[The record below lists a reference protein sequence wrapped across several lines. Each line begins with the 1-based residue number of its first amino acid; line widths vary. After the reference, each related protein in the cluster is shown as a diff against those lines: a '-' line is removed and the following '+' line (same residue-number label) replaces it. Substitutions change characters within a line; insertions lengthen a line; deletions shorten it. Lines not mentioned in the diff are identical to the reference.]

1 MYDFV
6 TVPPRRHTN
15 SIKWNVQDTELP
27 MWIADMEFETA
38 PEIKAALQTKVAAGI
53 FGYEK
58 VPAELFTTV
67 AAWNQRQHHFSCPPE
82 WMLFATGVMP
92 AIAAIIRRLTNPG
105 DNIVLQP
112 PVYNMFFNAV
122 ESNGRHIL
130 ANNLIYDAHDLSYAI
145 DFADL
150 EKKLADLQTTMMLL
164 CNPHNPIGKLWSRD
178 ELIRIVT
185 LCRDNSVTLI
195 SDEIHRDWVLADH
208 DYVSI
213 DSLPADLIQHIIAT
227 VSPSKTFNL
236 AGLHAA
242 IVTIPNPALQAIVAH
257 GLAVDWLG
265 EPNLVAIPGTIA
277 AYSEGDAWLAALK
290 AHLRNNVVFAQDYLA
305 QRLPQIKF
313 AVPEA
318 SYLLWLDCTAVTSNS
333 ARLNDFLREK
343 TGLVLAAGTDYGAA
357 GRHFLRMNIAC
368 PQTMLADGLARLA
381 TGIQEYQE

>member
-1 MYDFV
+1 
-6 TVPPRRHTN
+6 
-15 SIKWNVQDTELP
+15 
-27 MWIADMEFETA
+27 
-38 PEIKAALQTKVAAGI
+38 
-53 FGYEK
+53 
-58 VPAELFTTV
+58 
-67 AAWNQRQHHFSCPPE
+67 
-82 WMLFATGVMP
+82 
-92 AIAAIIRRLTNPG
+92 
-105 DNIVLQP
+105 
-112 PVYNMFFNAV
+112 
-122 ESNGRHIL
+122 
-130 ANNLIYDAHDLSYAI
+130 
-145 DFADL
+145 
-150 EKKLADLQTTMMLL
+150 
-164 CNPHNPIGKLWSRD
+164 
-178 ELIRIVT
+178 
-185 LCRDNSVTLI
+185 VTLI
-195 SDEIHRDWVLADH
+195 SDEIHRDLVLADH

-213 DSLPADLIQHIIAT
+213 DSLPADLIQHTIAT

-242 IVTIPNPALQAIVAH
+242 IVTIPNPALRAIVAH

>member
-1 MYDFV
+1 
-6 TVPPRRHTN
+6 
-15 SIKWNVQDTELP
+15 
-27 MWIADMEFETA
+27 
-38 PEIKAALQTKVAAGI
+38 
-53 FGYEK
+53 
-58 VPAELFTTV
+58 
-67 AAWNQRQHHFSCPPE
+67 
-82 WMLFATGVMP
+82 
-92 AIAAIIRRLTNPG
+92 
-105 DNIVLQP
+105 
-112 PVYNMFFNAV
+112 
-122 ESNGRHIL
+122 
-130 ANNLIYDAHDLSYAI
+130 
-145 DFADL
+145 
-150 EKKLADLQTTMMLL
+150 MMLL

-195 SDEIHRDWVLADH
+195 SDEIHRDLVLADH

-213 DSLPADLIQHIIAT
+213 DSLPADLIQHTIAT

-236 AGLHAA
+236 AGLPAA

-318 SYLLWLDCTAVTSNS
+318 SYLLWLDCTA
-333 ARLNDFLREK
+333 
-343 TGLVLAAGTDYGAA
+343 G
-357 GRHFLRMNIAC
+357 
-368 PQTMLADGLARLA
+368 PA
-381 TGIQEYQE
+381 TVPG